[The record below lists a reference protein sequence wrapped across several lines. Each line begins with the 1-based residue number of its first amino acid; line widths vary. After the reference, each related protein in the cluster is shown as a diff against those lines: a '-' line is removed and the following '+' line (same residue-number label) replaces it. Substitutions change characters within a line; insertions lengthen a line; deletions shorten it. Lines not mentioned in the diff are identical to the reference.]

1 MADITTDGKTRICW
15 VPSISDI
22 SAPTVAEISAGVD
35 LEDYITPDGVTF
47 DFSNTAVD
55 VTALSGTF
63 SSTLPG
69 RQELTTELTLKDQGR
84 NAEPWSTFAGKPDG
98 FLVVRRN
105 VDVADAYATSDLV
118 EVYVVQAGQRKPMAP
133 AANEVAK
140 FSIGFFHTGSP
151 DKSAVVA

>member
-15 VPSISDI
+15 VPTISNI
-22 SAPTVAEISAGVD
+22 AAPTVAEIGAGVD
-35 LEDYITPDGVTF
+35 LEDYITPDGMTF
-47 DFSNTAVD
+47 DFSNSAVD

-63 SSTLPG
+63 SASLPG

-84 NAEPWSTFAGKPDG
+84 ANEPWSTFAGKPDG
-98 FLVVRRN
+98 YLVVRRN
-105 VDVADAYATSDLV
+105 VDVSQAYAASDLV

-140 FSIGFFHTGSP
+140 FSVGFFHTGTP